1 MAVMFEQFQI
11 VTDPVASSVALSAIF
26 AALPL
31 LTLFVLLGVVRMR
44 AWLAGIVSLG
54 VALVVAVA
62 VYSMPAGQALLSAS
76 EGAAF
81 GFFPILWIVI
91 NAIWVYNL
99 TVVSGHFDVLRR
111 SMERVSPDMRIQA
124 IIVAFCFGA
133 LLEAL
138 AGFGTPVAV
147 TVVMLMALGFRPLR
161 AAAVALI
168 ANTAPVAY
176 GALATP
182 IVTLG
187 TVTSGAVADPR
198 LNTDTLGAMVGRQ
211 TPILAV
217 VVPLVL
223 VAVVDGRR
231 GVRQTWP
238 VALIAGLT
246 FGVGQFVASN
256 YVSVPLTD
264 IIAALVSAAAVVL
277 LLRVW
282 RPSESPDLHATADAD
297 PARQA
302 GAGRSSGPPTSG
314 EPSGVGGRPSAGPG
328 PSGDPGAGGSPGVVG
343 SAGVYTD
350 GGGPTGVPASA
361 STPAGVSASVGAAS
375 GGSATGGDPA
385 EVGGERVPAG
395 AVTATEVR
403 RDPPV
408 EVFRAYAPYLII
420 IVIFSI
426 ANLGPVK
433 EALAQEPWTVVF
445 PWPGLDVLGA
455 NGKPLSSTNFTFG
468 WLPAAGTLMILAG
481 IVTALVLRIRPGAAV
496 RAYGRTYVELRQAI
510 VTVMAVLALAY
521 VLNQSGQTATLGELF
536 AQAGVVFVFL
546 SSILGWIGVAVTGS
560 DTSSN
565 ALFGALQ
572 VQTAAQAGLDPVLLA
587 AANSSGGVLGK
598 MISPQNLAIAASA
611 VGMAGKE
618 GDIFRRVVGWSLV
631 LLLFMCVLVTLQGT
645 PVLDWMVP
653 R

>member
-1 MAVMFEQFQI
+1 MAVMFEQFTI
-11 VTDPVASSVALSAIF
+11 VTDPVAGSVALSAIF
-26 AALPL
+26 ASLSL
-31 LTLFVLLGVVRMR
+31 LTLFVLLGAVRMR
-44 AWLAGIVSLG
+44 AWLAGLISLG

-62 VYSMPAGQALLSAS
+62 VYRMPVGQALLSAS

-168 ANTAPVAY
+168 ANTAPVAF

-198 LNTDTLGAMVGRQ
+198 LNADTLGAMVGRQ

-238 VALIAGLT
+238 VALVAGLT
-246 FGVGQFVASN
+246 FGVGQFAASN
-256 YVSVPLTD
+256 YISVPLTD
-264 IIAALVSAAAVVL
+264 IIAALISAAAVVA

-282 RPSESPDLHATADAD
+282 RPSESPDLHAT
-297 PARQA
+297 R
-302 GAGRSSGPPTSG
+302 
-314 EPSGVGGRPSAGPG
+314 GPG
-328 PSGDPGAGGSPGVVG
+328 QAPSDSPDPHATRGPSQAPSESPG
-343 SAGVYTD
+343 
-350 GGGPTGVPASA
+350 PH
-361 STPAGVSASVGAAS
+361 
-375 GGSATGGDPA
+375 ATRAPGQAPS
-385 EVGGERVPAG
+385 ESPEPAG
-395 AVTATEVR
+395 ARELTRVAEVR
-403 RDPPV
+403 RDPPG
-408 EVFRAYAPYLII
+408 EVLRAYAPYLII
-420 IVIFSI
+420 IAIFSM
-426 ANLGPVK
+426 ANLGPIK
-433 EALAQEPWTVVF
+433 EALSGEPWTVVF
-445 PWPGLDVLGA
+445 AWPGLDVLGA
-455 NGKPLSSTNFTFG
+455 DGEPLASVNFTFG

-481 IVTALVLRIRPGAAV
+481 LLTALVLRIRPAEAAK
-496 RAYGRTYVELRQAI
+496 AYGRTYVELRHAI

-536 AQAGVVFVFL
+536 AAAGGVFLFL

-560 DTSSN
+560 DTSAN

-572 VQTAAQAGLDPVLLA
+572 VQTATEAGLDPVLLA

-611 VGMAGKE
+611 VGMAGRE

-645 PVLDWMVP
+645 PVLSWMVP